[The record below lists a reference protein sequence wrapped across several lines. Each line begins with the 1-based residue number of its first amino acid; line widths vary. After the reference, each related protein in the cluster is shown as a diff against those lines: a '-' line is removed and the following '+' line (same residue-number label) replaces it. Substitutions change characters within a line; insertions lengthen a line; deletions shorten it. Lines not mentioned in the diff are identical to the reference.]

1 MVRLPFIKW
10 LNSVKVISVEQRIR
24 RCIPMRYALA
34 VVFSF
39 IAVTIAPAWAQQG
52 QDRGRASR
60 IELYGG
66 YDYIRFN
73 INASASVLQPPSET

>member
-1 MVRLPFIKW
+1 
-10 LNSVKVISVEQRIR
+10 
-24 RCIPMRYALA
+24 MRYALA

-39 IAVTIAPAWAQQG
+39 IAVTIAPACAQQD
-52 QDRGRASR
+52 QERGRASR

-73 INASASVLQPPSET
+73 INASARVLQPVLRDGLRASDKSLWNCWI